1 MFHIK
6 YLMEIENIL
15 SVRDVIRRSTVPLAR
30 GHPPEVPDSAS
41 RHHPLRPFHRPDGD
55 LLRPEEPGR
64 HDVHWNADGLHHRR
78 CLRRRSQVTLLLELS
93 QTGMLERSSSKL
105 VDSETKIDHS
115 KHIKYFL
122 W

>member
-1 MFHIK
+1 MS
-6 YLMEIENIL
+6 IENIPL
-15 SVRDVIRRSTVPLAR
+15 VRDVIRRSSVPLAR

-41 RHHPLRPFHRPDGD
+41 RHHPLRRFHRPDGD

-64 HDVHWNADGLHHRR
+64 HDVHRNADGLHHRR
-78 CLRRRSQVTLLLELS
+78 CLRRRSEVTLLLELS
-93 QTGMLERSSSKL
+93 QTGMLVRSSSKL

-122 W
+122 WQL